1 MNNIK
6 VFTKDSSSVLV
17 NNICKKLNI
26 ELAKSKSF
34 TFSNGEIGVN
44 IEESVRGDDVF
55 IIYSTYSNDLLLE
68 LMIMIDA
75 LKRASARRITA
86 VIPFFGYARQDRK
99 ARPREPITAK
109 LVADLLT
116 TAGADRILTIDLHV
130 DQIQGFFNI
139 PVDHLTAIPLLAN
152 YFKEK
157 LCDKYYLDH
166 EIIVVSPDHGGVTR
180 SRRFAKQFNCD
191 LAIVDKR
198 RDHNNPNQSEVI
210 NIIGDVKDKICI
222 LVDDMI
228 DTAGTISNASKA
240 LKNNGALNVF
250 ACATHPVLSGKCNE
264 NMFDSSISEFVFTN
278 TIPICSTITS
288 KYSIV
293 SVEQL
298 LADAIKRI
306 HNEESVSEL
315 FYA

>member
-6 VFTKDSSSVLV
+6 VFAKNNTFVLV

-26 ELAKSKSF
+26 ELAKSNSF

-157 LCDKYYLDH
+157 LFDMYHCDD
-166 EIIVVSPDHGGVTR
+166 IIVVSPDHGGVTR
-180 SRRFAKQFNCD
+180 SRRFAKQLNCD
-191 LAIVDKR
+191 LAIIDKR

-210 NIIGDVKDKICI
+210 NIIGNVKNKICI

-228 DTAGTISNASKA
+228 DTAGTIGNASKA
-240 LKNNGALNVF
+240 LRNDGALTIF
-250 ACATHPVLSGKCNE
+250 ACATHPVLSGKYNI
-264 NMFDSSISEFVFTN
+264 NMFNSCINEFIFTD
-278 TIPICSTITS
+278 TIPIHNTITS
-288 KYSIV
+288 RYSIV
-293 SVEQL
+293 SVDQL

-315 FYA
+315 FM